1 MRAIPRILYFACFV
15 GLALIGALALDRV
28 VEPSM
33 ATTFTRTVLIAAICA
48 APGLI
53 HRRAWPLAVILVPA
67 GLYLLVRTIM
77 PVPALVEG
85 LGGQYRFY
93 TDQLYQGMLY
103 YRNSLFPLPVGES
116 PALQLVL
123 AFWVYW
129 LVAVAAFVGLSL
141 RKALPAV
148 VLILVLVG
156 FGMTVDASERALWSA
171 FLFLV
176 LGACLLVLS
185 RGVKRSG
192 WRLRET
198 VIGGA
203 VGALAGALALLLL
216 VTTPS
221 VVATPWRD
229 WRTWDP
235 FEQDASVY
243 TFNWLQNYPE
253 LLDPAS
259 NAVVMRVESP
269 APSYWRANALDQF
282 TGSAWVASQAFIR
295 RVVGARGDTAYVYE
309 IPGAT
314 VIPRGA
320 TVEEVFSIDSVSTYY
335 LFTGGDPQT
344 VTVDQSVPLFIND
357 MRALRVTAALGPAI
371 RYSVTAVIPELT
383 PADLVGLGADYPESL
398 DSYLTLPFPRS
409 ADLAGEDKQATWQ
422 ELMSD
427 GDLGDKDWLGL
438 YALNQ
443 QIVREAT
450 DPYQITLR
458 IERYLRQLTYS
469 LEPPASRFSSPYAA
483 FLFDTRSGYCQ
494 HFAGSMALLLRYNG
508 IPARVAVG
516 FATGELESPGTYVV
530 SRNNAHAWV
539 EAYFPT
545 IGWVAFDPT
554 PGRSLPALGG
564 SSSSPGFINPFSQGG
579 SPDSPTPTTEPT
591 LPRNPNSGPA
601 PVDPEGETSR
611 SWWSQATWLP
621 WVAGIAIVLVG
632 WPLLRVLWRRRGLH
646 RGSWEQRVEASL
658 GLLRTEL
665 SDYGAPV
672 TPALTLDELLA
683 TVETHLG
690 LKPDQ
695 ELVRRAEAVLFGGR
709 RATQTDFQ
717 RVEDVRRV
725 IERRLRKRHGPVR
738 TGLTLYGIPRLRRSA
753 GDWYTIAE

>member
-1 MRAIPRILYFACFV
+1 MRAITRILYFACFV
-15 GLALIGALALDRV
+15 GLALVAALALDRV

-33 ATTFTRTVLIAAICA
+33 ATTFTRTVLIAGLCA

-53 HRRAWPLAVILVPA
+53 HRRAWPLAIILVPA

-85 LGGQYRFY
+85 FGGQYRFY

-103 YRNSLFPLPVGES
+103 YRSSLFPLPVSES

-148 VLILVLVG
+148 ILILVLVG

-176 LGACLLVLS
+176 LAACLLVLS
-185 RGVKRSG
+185 RGVRRSG

-203 VGALAGALALLLL
+203 VGAVAGALALLLL
-216 VTTPS
+216 VTAPS

-235 FEQDASVY
+235 FGQNESVY

-253 LLDPAS
+253 LLDPAN
-259 NAVVMRVESP
+259 NAVVMTVESP
-269 APSYWRANALDQF
+269 SPSYWRANALDQF
-282 TGSAWVASQAFIR
+282 TGNAWVASQAFVR
-295 RVVGARGDTAYVYE
+295 RVVGVRSFGDYVYE

-314 VIPRGA
+314 VTPPGE
-320 TVEEVFSIDSVSTYY
+320 TVEQVFAIHSVSTYY
-335 LFTGGDPQT
+335 LFTGGDPQI
-344 VTVDQSVPLFIND
+344 VTVDQSVPLFMND
-357 MRALRVTAALGPAI
+357 MRALRVSAALGPSI
-371 RYSVTAVIPELT
+371 RYSVTAVVPELT
-383 PADLVGLGADYPESL
+383 PADLVGQGADYPANL
-398 DSYLTLPFPRS
+398 DDYLLLPFPRLT
-409 ADLAGEDKQATWQ
+409 DLTGEEKEATWR

-427 GDLGDKDWLGL
+427 GDMGDKDWQGL

-450 DPYQITLR
+450 DPYQVTLR

-469 LEPPASRFSSPYAA
+469 LKPPASKYSSPYAA

-494 HFAGSMALLLRYNG
+494 HFAGSMAMLLRYNG
-508 IPARVAVG
+508 IPSRVAVG
-516 FATGELESPGTYVV
+516 FATGELESPGVYVV

-545 IGWVAFDPT
+545 VGWVAFDPT
-554 PGRSLPALGG
+554 PGRNLPALGG
-564 SSSSPGFINPFSQGG
+564 SSSSPGFVNPFVQGG
-579 SPDSPTPTTEPT
+579 STDTPAVTTEPT
-591 LPRNPNSGPA
+591 LPRNPSTDPA
-601 PVDPEGETSR
+601 PADPGDETGR

-621 WVAGIAIVLVG
+621 WVAGLVIVLVG
-632 WPLLRVLWRRRGLH
+632 WPLVRGLWRRRRLH
-646 RGSWEQRVEASL
+646 RGSWERRVEASL

-672 TPALTLDELLA
+672 TPAQTLDELLG
-683 TVETHLG
+683 TVETHVG

-695 ELVRRAEAVLFGGR
+695 ELVHRAEAVLFGGR
-709 RATQTDFQ
+709 KATQTDFQ
-717 RVEDVRRV
+717 RMENVRRV
-725 IERRLRKRHGPVR
+725 VEGRLRKRHGLVR
-738 TGLTLYGIPRLRRSA
+738 TGLTLYGIPRLRRHS